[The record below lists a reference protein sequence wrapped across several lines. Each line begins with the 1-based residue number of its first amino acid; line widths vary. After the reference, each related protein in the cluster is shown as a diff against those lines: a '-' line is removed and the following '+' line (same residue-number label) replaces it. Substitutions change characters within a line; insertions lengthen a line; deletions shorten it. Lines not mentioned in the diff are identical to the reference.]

1 MWQYYLVLDKYWGL
15 QSGYFSLEIKVA
27 SAMRIRFRKPL
38 LYHGISNQN
47 SDNKIIIREYNDSTV
62 YDWLNNPFIFYCGI
76 PPLNLP
82 HMPIDYCFWPK
93 TIFRYTLDSIPS
105 SIYVASINSVI
116 TLSTPFWPPPSSSPN
131 LLFFWNLLYHY
142 ERQNC
147 SFHG

>member
-62 YDWLNNPFIFYCGI
+62 YD
-76 PPLNLP
+76 
-82 HMPIDYCFWPK
+82 
-93 TIFRYTLDSIPS
+93 
-105 SIYVASINSVI
+105 
-116 TLSTPFWPPPSSSPN
+116 
-131 LLFFWNLLYHY
+131 
-142 ERQNC
+142 
-147 SFHG
+147 